1 MNLRLLSV
9 SKMFID
15 ECVGMSVKDLILMIF
30 FFCKRRLCLWL
41 FVLKGRVMILILDN

>member
-30 FFCKRRLCLWL
+30 FS
-41 FVLKGRVMILILDN
+41 VKGDCACGYLS